1 MRRALPSL
9 AALLVLALAQ
19 PAAARSAEARWMQ
32 HVKILADDNMEG
44 RLTGTPGY
52 DRAAAYVA
60 DQYQR
65 LGLQAAGSNGYYQ
78 PVPLMEQSLN
88 LSASSLALVSAGG
101 ETPLVL
107 GEQVLPGNR
116 VQQMAEGFDA
126 PLVFIGYGLHLPE
139 AGHDDFAGLDLK
151 GKIVVTLT
159 GGPRQLSGALKS
171 HARSAEFWPALQKAG
186 AIGVVTLA
194 NPRQMDVPWERQ
206 KLFAT
211 TPGMRLADPALNDAK
226 RPFLT
231 ASFSPAEGELLFRES
246 GHSFADMVA
255 IAERGEALPRF
266 ALNQRLKGHI
276 LATDRSFSS
285 PNVVGL
291 LPGSA
296 PKLKAEYVVLTA
308 HLDHLGVDKPVNG
321 DRIYNGAMDNASGIA
336 SMIETARALKG
347 ARPKRSLLFVAVTAE
362 ERGLLGS
369 RYFANR
375 PTVPPASL
383 VANINMDMYLPLWP
397 FTHLSALGAE
407 ESSLGPLSAE
417 VAAKLG
423 VMQVPDEQPDRNL
436 FVRSD
441 QYSFV
446 RTGIPALALKFATS
460 SPEQQ
465 ELQKAWLRDRYHA
478 PSDDLAQPME
488 PGYAVA
494 FNRYLKRLV
503 EAVANAPERPRWN
516 DDSFF
521 KRFQAQAAPQQA
533 QAQ

>member
-1 MRRALPSL
+1 M
-9 AALLVLALAQ
+9 
-19 PAAARSAEARWMQ
+19 
-32 HVKILADDNMEG
+32 
-44 RLTGTPGY
+44 
-52 DRAAAYVA
+52 
-60 DQYQR
+60 
-65 LGLQAAGSNGYYQ
+65 
-78 PVPLMEQSLN
+78 
-88 LSASSLALVSAGG
+88 
-101 ETPLVL
+101 
-107 GEQVLPGNR
+107 
-116 VQQMAEGFDA
+116 
-126 PLVFIGYGLHLPE
+126 
-139 AGHDDFAGLDLK
+139 
-151 GKIVVTLT
+151 
-159 GGPRQLSGALKS
+159 
-171 HARSAEFWPALQKAG
+171 
-186 AIGVVTLA
+186 
-194 NPRQMDVPWERQ
+194 
-206 KLFAT
+206 
-211 TPGMRLADPALNDAK
+211 
-226 RPFLT
+226 
-231 ASFSPAEGELLFRES
+231 
-246 GHSFADMVA
+246 
-255 IAERGEALPRF
+255 
-266 ALNQRLKGHI
+266 
-276 LATDRSFSS
+276 
-285 PNVVGL
+285 
-291 LPGSA
+291 
-296 PKLKAEYVVLTA
+296 
-308 HLDHLGVDKPVNG
+308 
-321 DRIYNGAMDNASGIA
+321 
-336 SMIETARALKG
+336 
-347 ARPKRSLLFVAVTAE
+347 
-362 ERGLLGS
+362 LGS

-478 PSDDLAQPME
+478 PSDDLAQPIE